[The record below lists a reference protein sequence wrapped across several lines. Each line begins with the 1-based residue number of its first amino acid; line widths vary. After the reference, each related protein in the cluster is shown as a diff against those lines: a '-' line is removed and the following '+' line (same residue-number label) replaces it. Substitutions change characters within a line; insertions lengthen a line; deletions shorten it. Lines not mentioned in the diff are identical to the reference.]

1 VPTTTTFL
9 FEWPTCETCP
19 TSTTC
24 TTCTT
29 TRTRS
34 IRVATTRGERSPE
47 RSILSSELERSW
59 LSELERSWSSELE
72 RSWLSK
78 LERSWLS
85 KLERSWSSELETTRG
100 ESPRRLDPPRLPARF
115 PHEGEQARPHSVQC
129 LGRPGGIETPAPFSP
144 TRRFCGGSCNSRWT
158 SRFQRRAYLRPSA
171 RHGGRARP
179 SDWSCDAS
187 RTVCSVVVAEEK
199 TPAVPPEKPDA

>member
-1 VPTTTTFL
+1 MPTTTTFL
-9 FEWPTCETCP
+9 FLWSTCETCL

-47 RSILSSELERSW
+47 RSILSSE
-59 LSELERSWSSELE
+59 
-72 RSWLSK
+72 
-78 LERSWLS
+78 
-85 KLERSWSSELETTRG
+85 LERSWSSELETTRG